1 MVLVVHAQYVL
12 QAPVH
17 VNDCVR
23 CLLESVMGEIG
34 DECIVA
40 LANLLKQFC
49 LFHPFGNQW
58 KRGEPGFAQIIYG
71 GRGKEEGGLEVVQYR
86 TAASFVT
93 VLGFPK
99 NITYTGR
106 VTRLVIGTYSGIRA
120 VNHE

>member
-1 MVLVVHAQYVL
+1 
-12 QAPVH
+12 
-17 VNDCVR
+17 
-23 CLLESVMGEIG
+23 MGEIG

-40 LANLLKQFC
+40 LANLLKQFG
-49 LFHPFGNQW
+49 LFHPFGNLW
-58 KRGEPGFAQIIYG
+58 KRREPGFAQIIYG
-71 GRGKEEGGLEVVQYR
+71 GRGKEESGLEVVQYR

-106 VTRLVIGTYSGIRA
+106 VTRLVIGTYLGTRV